1 MKKLFRIVALML
13 CLASVLG
20 VNCMAEGSDY
30 VIYEDNKTVLPQV
43 YEYETTIT
51 GVASQFNR
59 SFAAP
64 NDVFIDSKGFIY
76 IADSG
81 NDRVV
86 KLDSS
91 GTLLMEISMFDD
103 DYLIN
108 PTSVYV
114 DESGRIFV
122 TDTGNYR
129 ILVFDKDG
137 KCLEKNGK
145 PQSDLLSNLTIYMPD
160 RVVYSEKTKYS
171 YCIAGKQLLLMDPDN
186 VFQGYCGAE
195 PVDFSLKNF
204 FIRRFGSKEQI
215 DTLSQNESV
224 SYSNICM
231 FGGDLY
237 AVTLGKENNIKVLNG
252 IGVNTYPAGNY
263 GEVIV
268 DVEEKTVSDPVFC
281 DIAVEPNGNIL
292 VAQANNNRIYAYDSD
307 GNMLFSFGGTGKT
320 AGQFS
325 KISSIAV
332 SADGRLYVLD
342 SALNHLQVL
351 RPTYFAERVYAGG
364 TAYADGK
371 YNEALDIWQ
380 NISTLCP
387 GYLLAHEKI
396 GNIMLKQKDYTAA
409 AESYRTAKANGGYA
423 EAYDK
428 LRTAWI
434 RDNIYIV
441 VIALVILLALLY
453 MGVVGYRRVYKKVE
467 HSLYFEEQKSIK
479 TFFKLYFVQLCHP
492 VVCYDRIKANRSR
505 IPLWVCLL
513 APAAVPL
520 VCIFRIAA
528 GNFAIVGKTLS
539 DTSLV
544 YEAAIILVPLAL
556 WIFISYLVTSLMSG
570 EATLKETIAAGCYS
584 LVPWVVFT
592 PIVTLASHIA
602 GSSDQVFFTIA
613 EGILLAL
620 VIIELLVAMGTMN
633 DYSFTKTLL
642 VTLISLFGMII
653 VCFAILL
660 FSSLAVQTVNQI
672 SDIIHELSTLE

>member
-1 MKKLFRIVALML
+1 MKKLIKIFALIL
-13 CLASVLG
+13 VISSVMG
-20 VNCMAEGSDY
+20 VTCFADGLDY
-30 VIYEDNKTVLPQV
+30 VVYEDQQAVLPKV
-43 YEYETTIT
+43 YEYVTTIT
-51 GVASQFNR
+51 GVSSQTNR

-64 NDVFIDSKGFIY
+64 NDVFIDKDNFIY

-81 NDRVV
+81 NDRIL

-91 GTLLMEISMFDD
+91 GALLLEISTFED

-137 KCLEKNGK
+137 NCLEKNGK
-145 PQSDLLSNLTIYMPD
+145 PESHLLSGLSIYMPD

-195 PVDFSLKNF
+195 PVEFSLKNF
-204 FIRRFGSKEQI
+204 LVRRFGSQKKI
-215 DTLSQNESV
+215 DTLAQNESV

-231 FGGDLY
+231 FEGNLY
-237 AVTLGKENNIKVLNG
+237 AVTLGKKNNIKVLNG

-268 DVEEKTVSDPVFC
+268 NLEEKTVSDPAFC
-281 DIAVEPNGNIL
+281 DVAVEPTGNIL
-292 VAQANNNRIYAYDSD
+292 VAQANNNRIYAYDSE

-325 KISSIAV
+325 KISSIAI
-332 SADGRLYVLD
+332 SADGSLYVLD

-351 RPTYFAERVYAGG
+351 RPTYFTEQVYAGD
-364 TAYADGK
+364 TAYDNGEYEK
-371 YNEALDIWQ
+371 SLGIWQ

-396 GNIMLKQKDYTAA
+396 GNIMLKQKDYSAA
-409 AESYRTAKANGGYA
+409 AESYRIAKTNGGYA

-428 LRTAWI
+428 LRTAWM
-434 RDNIYIV
+434 RDNIVIV
-441 VIALVILLALLY
+441 VIAIIALLALLY
-453 MGVVGYRRVYKKVE
+453 ICVVGYRRVYKKVE
-467 HSLYFEEQKSIK
+467 HKLYFEDMGRIK
-479 TFFKLYFVQLCHP
+479 AFFSLYFVQLCHP
-492 VVCYDRIKANRSR
+492 IVCFDRIKANRTR
-505 IPLWVCLL
+505 IPLWICLL
-513 APAAVPL
+513 APVAVPF
-520 VCIFRIAA
+520 VAIFRIAV
-528 GNFAIVGKTLS
+528 GNYAIIGKTLG
-539 DTSLV
+539 DASLV
-544 YEAAIILVPLAL
+544 YESAIILIPVFL
-556 WIFISYLVTSLMSG
+556 WVIISYLVTSLMSG

-592 PIVTLASHIA
+592 PVITLASHIA
-602 GSSDQVFFTIA
+602 GSADQVFFVIA
-613 EGILLAL
+613 EGLLIAL
-620 VIIELLVAMGTMN
+620 IIVNLLIALGTMN
-633 DYSFTKTLL
+633 DYSLGKTVV
-642 VTLISLFGMII
+642 VTLISLFGMVI
-653 VCFAILL
+653 VCFAVLL
-660 FSSLAVQTVNQI
+660 FSSLTVQAINQI
-672 SDIIHELSTLE
+672 SSIVHELNTLE

>member
-1 MKKLFRIVALML
+1 MKKLFRILALVLALMVVFSIT
-13 CLASVLG
+13 CFAD
-20 VNCMAEGSDY
+20 GSDY
-30 VIYEDNKTVLPQV
+30 VIYEEQKAVLPKV
-43 YEYETTIT
+43 YEYVTTIT
-51 GVASQFNR
+51 GVSSQMNR

-64 NDVFIDSKGFIY
+64 NDVFIDKNGFIY

-81 NDRVV
+81 NDRIL
-86 KLDSS
+86 KLDST
-91 GTLLMEISMFDD
+91 GKLLLEISSFDD

-129 ILVFDKDG
+129 ILVFDKNG

-145 PQSDLLSNLTIYMPD
+145 PESDLLSGLTIYMPD

-204 FIRRFGSKEQI
+204 FIRRFGTQEQI

-224 SYSNICM
+224 AYTNICM
-231 FGGDLY
+231 FDGDLY
-237 AVTLGKENNIKVLNG
+237 SVTLGKENNIKVLNG

-268 DVEEKTVSDPVFC
+268 NLEEKTVADPEFC
-281 DIAVEPNGNIL
+281 DVAVEPSGNIL

-325 KISSIAV
+325 KISSIAI
-332 SADGRLYVLD
+332 SADGSLYVLD

-351 RPTYFAERVYAGG
+351 RPTYFTEQVYAGD
-364 TAYADGK
+364 TAYDNGEYEK
-371 YNEALDIWQ
+371 SLGIWE

-396 GNIMLKQKDYTAA
+396 GNIMLKQKDYSAA
-409 AESYRTAKANGGYA
+409 AESYKTAKANGGYA

-428 LRTAWI
+428 LRTAWM

-441 VIALVILLALLY
+441 VIAIIILLALLY
-453 MGVVGYRRVYKKVE
+453 ICVVGYRRVYKKIE
-467 HSLYFEEQKSIK
+467 HSLYFEEQGSIK
-479 TFFKLYFVQLCHP
+479 AFFRLYFVQLCHP
-492 VVCYDRIKANRSR
+492 IVCYDRIKANRNR
-505 IPLWVCLL
+505 IPLWVCFI
-513 APAAVPL
+513 APALVPF

-528 GNFAIVGKTLS
+528 GNYAIVGQTVS
-539 DTSLV
+539 DASLV
-544 YEAAIILVPLAL
+544 YESAIILLPVFL
-556 WIFISYLVTSLMSG
+556 WVFISYLVTSLMSG

-592 PIVTLASHIA
+592 PIITLASHVA
-602 GSSDQVFFTIA
+602 GSADHVFFVLA
-613 EGILLAL
+613 EGLLIAL
-620 VIIELLVAMGTMN
+620 VIINLLIAMGTMN
-633 DYSFTKTLL
+633 DYTFGKTLL
-642 VTLISLFGMII
+642 VTVVSLFGMVI
-653 VCFAILL
+653 VCFAVLL
-660 FSSLAVQTVNQI
+660 FSSLTVQAINQI
-672 SDIIHELSTLE
+672 SSFVHELNTLE